1 MNIYPT
7 ILTDQHDIFQQQLD
21 LCIESGLVHTIQV
34 DIIDGYFVDNITV
47 TPADLTDLDF
57 GDLEIDFHLMTQEPL
72 DFVREIID
80 YQDDLPVR
88 SVIGQIEQ
96 MSNQELFIDEVRRYD
111 WNVGLSLNLNTPISE
126 IDSSQFER
134 IHSIQL
140 MSIDTGYQ
148 GQELHE
154 KVYKKITDL
163 RKLLMEKDLRLE
175 VIIDGGVNP
184 ETIAKLQESGASSVG
199 VGSFLWKAPD
209 FAEAYQDLE
218 SEIL

>member
-1 MNIYPT
+1 
-7 ILTDQHDIFQQQLD
+7 DQHDIFQQQLD

-47 TPADLTDLDF
+47 TPADLIDLDF

-126 IDSSQFER
+126 IDSSQ
-134 IHSIQL
+134 
-140 MSIDTGYQ
+140 
-148 GQELHE
+148 
-154 KVYKKITDL
+154 
-163 RKLLMEKDLRLE
+163 
-175 VIIDGGVNP
+175 
-184 ETIAKLQESGASSVG
+184 
-199 VGSFLWKAPD
+199 
-209 FAEAYQDLE
+209 
-218 SEIL
+218 